1 MADCNDC
8 GKTEEGCGCQ
18 QEALGINQ
26 ICNPVQ
32 CDVEECS
39 ETFNAN
45 CILWTAD
52 DIVCN
57 DVILGTAGDSIA
69 QIMANVSAYFCSTE
83 GVEDAVSCGTDTVIP
98 SGTSF
103 ADAFPLVVEY
113 FCSKALTE
121 TTVTSVDAIG
131 IDGCV
136 TRTYTITFLAG
147 GITIDTVAFSTPPVC
162 PPLDLCGKPTVPTPE
177 DTDDFLICRE
187 VFPGNTDVRKL
198 SYGAITTAIQLLID
212 NSINN
217 IPGNILSAYND
228 AVGAGN
234 LGGVSTLNAITVSI
248 PGNTLENDGD
258 EYEMDLY
265 TEYQENDPVDLE
277 IGIGTGATWTKTIQS
292 ASSDKRFFKIIV
304 SRIDQNNQMWT
315 ISSLI
320 EDEFNQRNVN
330 ELDVIY
336 TTKDLSTTENWTVK
350 LINNGAAGA
359 NALVLHK
366 AVLKLNK
373 V

>member
-1 MADCNDC
+1 MACNKCNTQEDCSC
-8 GKTEEGCGCQ
+8 KQ
-18 QEALGINQ
+18 QALQISQ
-26 ICNPVQ
+26 ICNPI
-32 CDVEECS
+32 ECPVDECT
-39 ETFNAN
+39 ETFGAN
-45 CILWTAD
+45 CILWTEG
-52 DIVCN
+52 DIICN

-69 QIMANVSAYFCSTE
+69 QIVANISAYFCSTE
-83 GVEDAVSCGTDTVIP
+83 GVADAIACGNDTVVP
-98 SGTSF
+98 ADTSF
-103 ADAFPLVVEY
+103 ADAFPLVVAY

-121 TTVTSVDAIG
+121 TTVQAIDAID
-131 IDGCV
+131 IDGC
-136 TRTYTITFLAG
+136 TIRTYTITFLAG
-147 GITIDTVAFSTPPVC
+147 AVTIDTVVFSTPPVC

-177 DTDDFLICRE
+177 DTDEFLICRE

-217 IPGNILSAYND
+217 IPGNILSAYNNQT
-228 AVGAGN
+228 GAGN
-234 LGGVSTLNAITVSI
+234 LGGVSTLNAITISI

-277 IGIGTGATWTKTIQS
+277 IGIGAGATWTRTVIDS
-292 ASSDKRFFKIIV
+292 EDDKRFFKIVI

-315 ISSLI
+315 ITEHTQNALSQ
-320 EDEFNQRNVN
+320 EFISDM
-330 ELDVIY
+330 DVIY

-350 LINNGAAGA
+350 LINSGAAGA
-359 NALVLHK
+359 NSLVLHK